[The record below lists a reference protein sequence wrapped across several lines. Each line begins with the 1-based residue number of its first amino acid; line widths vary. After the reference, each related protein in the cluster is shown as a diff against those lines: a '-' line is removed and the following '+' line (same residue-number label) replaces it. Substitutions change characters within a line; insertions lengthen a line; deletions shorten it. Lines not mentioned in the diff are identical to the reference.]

1 MRVLIAKTI
10 WVVVL
15 AGVLLPPPAVEAQ
28 AARGAARGVARG
40 TARSVGKT
48 LSSVFRREAARD
60 AATASRA
67 LARKRTVFRY
77 TTSAQAR
84 QELARGL
91 APGTHITARAGAG
104 RPLSADAAM
113 RRFGLPTRPQVR
125 ETISVPKGTL
135 VRANKVWQGR
145 PGVWELTSPNRLPPS
160 VIRRVIRIP

>member
-1 MRVLIAKTI
+1 MRYPLRTLTLSL
-10 WVVVL
+10 VVL
-15 AGVLLPPPAVEAQ
+15 LFVEPSALDAQ
-28 AARGAARGVARG
+28 AARGASRGVVQG
-40 TARSVGKT
+40 TARSVRNAVSR
-48 LSSVFRREAARD
+48 LFRREATRD
-60 AATASRA
+60 AATAARP
-67 LARKRTVFRY
+67 LAKNRTVFRY
-77 TTSAQAR
+77 TTADRSR

-145 PGVWELTSPNRLPPS
+145 PGMGELTSPNRLPPS